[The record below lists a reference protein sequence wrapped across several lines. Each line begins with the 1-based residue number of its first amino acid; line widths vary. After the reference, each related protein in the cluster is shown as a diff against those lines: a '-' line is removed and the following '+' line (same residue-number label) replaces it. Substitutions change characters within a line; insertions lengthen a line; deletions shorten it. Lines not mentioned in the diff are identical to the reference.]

1 MKKFFNNL
9 ITFVCLITMAIS
21 GYKIFTKLSE
31 YKKADNIYTEI
42 RETKEDSNK
51 NLSSVNDN
59 YMFWINVKG
68 TNIDYPVVQGE
79 DNDFYLNHGFNKEY
93 LSSGSIFLDYRN
105 NFNDDFNS
113 VIYGHHMRNRTMFG
127 ELMKFKDEEFF
138 RNNKDITIT
147 SKDGTYDYEIFAVG
161 VFDADF
167 GYNDVSFSDENEFSN
182 FLNKIMSSS
191 TYKRDIVDSS
201 DKIITLS
208 TCSYEYDNA
217 RTAVFAKRK

>member
-42 RETKEDSNK
+42 RETKENSNK

>member
-167 GYNDVSFSDENEFSN
+167 GYNNVSFSDENEFSN

>member
-42 RETKEDSNK
+42 RETKENSNK
-51 NLSSVNDN
+51 NLSSINDD

>member
-1 MKKFFNNL
+1 
-9 ITFVCLITMAIS
+9 MAIS

-42 RETKEDSNK
+42 RETKENSNK
-51 NLSSVNDN
+51 NLSSINDD

-127 ELMKFKDEEFF
+127 ELMKFKEEEFF
-138 RNNKDITIT
+138 KNNKDITIT
-147 SKDGTYDYEIFAVG
+147 TKDKTYDYEIFAVG
-161 VFDADF
+161 VFEADF
-167 GYNDVSFSDENEFSN
+167 GYNRTNFSDESEFKS
-182 FLNKIMSSS
+182 FLDKIMKNSIY
-191 TYKRDIVDSS
+191 TRDIVSS
-201 DKIITLS
+201 DDKIITLS
-208 TCSYEYDNA
+208 TCSYEYNDA
-217 RTAVFAKRK
+217 RTAIFAKRK

>member
-42 RETKEDSNK
+42 RETKQNSNK
-51 NLSSVNDN
+51 NLSSINDD

-127 ELMKFKDEEFF
+127 ELMKFKEEEFF
-138 RNNKDITIT
+138 KNNKDITIT

-167 GYNDVSFSDENEFSN
+167 SYNDVSFSDENEFSN
-182 FLNKIMSSS
+182 FLNKIMSNS

-208 TCSYEYDNA
+208 TCSYEYNDA
-217 RTAVFAKRK
+217 RTAIFAKRK

>member
-9 ITFVCLITMAIS
+9 ITFVCLITIVIS

-42 RETKEDSNK
+42 RETKENSNK
-51 NLSSVNDN
+51 NLSSINDD

-127 ELMKFKDEEFF
+127 ELMKFKEEEFF
-138 RNNKDITIT
+138 KNNKDITIT
-147 SKDGTYDYEIFAVG
+147 TKDKTYDYEIFAVG
-161 VFDADF
+161 VFEADF
-167 GYNDVSFSDENEFSN
+167 GYNRTNFSDESEFKS
-182 FLNKIMSSS
+182 LL
-191 TYKRDIVDSS
+191 
-201 DKIITLS
+201 DKIIS
-208 TCSYEYDNA
+208 II
-217 RTAVFAKRK
+217 

>member
-42 RETKEDSNK
+42 RETKENSNK
-51 NLSSVNDN
+51 NLSSINDN

>member
-42 RETKEDSNK
+42 RETKENSNK
-51 NLSSVNDN
+51 NLSSINDD

-127 ELMKFKDEEFF
+127 ELMKFKEEEFF
-138 RNNKDITIT
+138 KNNKDITIT

-161 VFDADF
+161 VFDAEF
-167 GYNDVSFSDENEFSN
+167 SYNDVSFSDENEFSN
-182 FLNKIMSSS
+182 FLNKIMSNS

-208 TCSYEYDNA
+208 TCSYEYEDA

>member
-42 RETKEDSNK
+42 RETKENSNK
-51 NLSSVNDN
+51 NLSSINDD

-127 ELMKFKDEEFF
+127 ELMKFKEEEFF
-138 RNNKDITIT
+138 KNNKDITIT

-167 GYNDVSFSDENEFSN
+167 SYNDVSFSDENEFSN
-182 FLNKIMSSS
+182 FLNKIMSNS

-208 TCSYEYDNA
+208 TCSYEYNDA
-217 RTAVFAKRK
+217 RTAIFAKRK

>member
-42 RETKEDSNK
+42 RETKENSNK
-51 NLSSVNDN
+51 NLSSMNDD

-127 ELMKFKDEEFF
+127 ELMKFKEEEFF
-138 RNNKDITIT
+138 KNNKDITIT

-167 GYNDVSFSDENEFSN
+167 SYNDVSFSDENEFSN
-182 FLNKIMSSS
+182 FLNKIMSNS

-208 TCSYEYDNA
+208 TCSYEYNDA
-217 RTAVFAKRK
+217 RTAIFAKRK

>member
-42 RETKEDSNK
+42 RETKENSNK
-51 NLSSVNDN
+51 NLSSINDD

-127 ELMKFKDEEFF
+127 ELMKFKEEEFF
-138 RNNKDITIT
+138 KNNKDITIT

-167 GYNDVSFSDENEFSN
+167 SYNDVSFSDENEFSN
-182 FLNKIMSSS
+182 FLNKIMSNS

-208 TCSYEYDNA
+208 TCSYEYEDA